1 MRGSYIGRSLEVRES
16 FSFASPCQVLAAI
29 KVYASDLYGG
39 MLWKLSEQPAQQ
51 VMNCWFTTVK
61 DVWGVTR
68 ATHTAT
74 ARWLACDNSS
84 FQEDLLA
91 RWVKYFQSMLSSA
104 LPEVTIA
111 RIAAADVR
119 TTTAVNNDMLSIL
132 GLDPSQISPRRLGK
146 S

>member
-1 MRGSYIGRSLEVRES
+1 MNLQLVGNPLPLASYATHLGHEFHEDRTMKMDTRMKRSSYISRSLEVRES

-29 KVYASDLYGG
+29 KMYASDLYGG
-39 MLWKLSEQPAQQ
+39 MLWKLDELPAQQ

-91 RWVKYFQSMLSSA
+91 RWAKYFQSTFQ
-104 LPEVTIA
+104 V
-111 RIAAADVR
+111 
-119 TTTAVNNDMLSIL
+119 
-132 GLDPSQISPRRLGK
+132 PRQK

>member
-1 MRGSYIGRSLEVRES
+1 MVEALRSES
-16 FSFASPCQVLAAI
+16 FSPLLPHAKYLSAAI

-39 MLWKLSEQPAQQ
+39 MLWKLDELPAQQ

-91 RWVKYFQSMLSSA
+91 RWAKYFQSTFQ
-104 LPEVTIA
+104 V
-111 RIAAADVR
+111 
-119 TTTAVNNDMLSIL
+119 
-132 GLDPSQISPRRLGK
+132 PRQK